1 MEEDFELCQSCG
13 GVIDPETGDCSAE
26 CPVSPVNLGRLKREA
41 IMETPVERFNPW
53 LVGVVMYFRPE
64 EDAAGEQTGKF
75 EMQMDVPRIA
85 EMPLALLKS
94 LAGLLAG
101 TVQQIEAQAGDM
113 AAQKKTRLI
122 V

>member
-1 MEEDFELCQSCG
+1 
-13 GVIDPETGDCSAE
+13 
-26 CPVSPVNLGRLKREA
+26 
-41 IMETPVERFNPW
+41 METPVEKFNPW